1 MSLRCD
7 SGVTWAGKSTQL
19 VESFIFKRIII
30 LKDMAC
36 HPKKNQ
42 PFCKQHLRQQHPPAT
57 IRHHP
62 PLSAL
67 HSQAS
72 QAAGIRRQLQTLRDD
87 QLQSFNALGA
97 GNPGDPGDR
106 VMS

>member
-57 IRHHP
+57 IRHHLP
-62 PLSAL
+62 
-67 HSQAS
+67 SQAS

-97 GNPGDPGDR
+97 GDPGDR